1 MRKPLVAGNWKM
13 NGTSASNQSLLERI
27 LASANDFSDI
37 DVAIF
42 PPAVYVHQVQQ
53 AFTGELRMFHHI

>member
-13 NGTSASNQSLLERI
+13 NGTNASNRQLLDNI
-27 LASANDFSDI
+27 LTSIDDFADI

-42 PPAVYVHQVQQ
+42 PPAVYIHQVQE
-53 AFTGELRMFHHI
+53 ALKGLT